1 MEVRQAIHDLHF
13 SLEHTI
19 AEDELVG
26 VIADR
31 LPALRKA
38 YPSYRSSFAPDDI
51 DFLKS
56 LGVIWKVLQVFIELK
71 EELAS
76 VSDLKEYDEM
86 DSRLTQALAPLA
98 HYPVGRRIAK
108 ELRGLK
114 ERLPAIRE
122 QDEARQQDRRN
133 VRILDFQPRQ
143 CPRHHPMVVREGSRG
158 YFWGCTSYPFCSA
171 TGQLTHEEN
180 DLLTP

>member
-56 LGVIWKVLQVFIELK
+56 LGVIWDLLQDFIELK

-86 DSRLTQALAPLA
+86 DSRLTQALGPLA

-143 CPRHHPMVVREGSRG
+143 SRAITQWWSEKGRAAISGDVPHTRSVVRRSNSP
-158 YFWGCTSYPFCSA
+158 TKKTIS
-171 TGQLTHEEN
+171 
-180 DLLTP
+180 